1 MVPYTVRP
9 DLVALWDIALGV
21 ALLTIAAN
29 QRASVRRWLFGLL
42 AGVLIWI
49 GVFASIPN

>member
-21 ALLTIAAN
+21 ALLTFAAN
-29 QRASVRRWLFGLL
+29 QRASARRWLFGFL
-42 AGVLIWI
+42 AGVLIWA
-49 GVFASIPN
+49 GVFAIIPN